1 VSNLPRVLFVF
12 PGQGSQYR
20 GMGRDLHTRFA
31 SAREV
36 YALAS
41 DVLGYDLAM
50 LSFEDPD
57 GQLALTRFTQPALMA
72 HHMAC
77 LSAYREC
84 VPTPLLPYATAGH
97 SLGEYSALVAGGALD
112 LEHGLRLVQDRGNL
126 MGSLG
131 EGEMLAL
138 PLELDQARPLA
149 DEFYCGIGGL
159 NLPAQTVVGG
169 ASEDLDAMATAI
181 ASRFPKIRPVRLKTE
196 GAFHTY
202 YMVEAAKRFR
212 PILAAAPI
220 SSPKVKVLSNYLGD
234 YHEDQP
240 ESIKSRLFFQLFH
253 PVNWLG
259 CLERAFADGV
269 DTVIEFGGG
278 IGKGESPQEKRP
290 NLESIVRRAAR
301 RGAHDVNYLPAINA
315 ATIEHLNPG

>member
-1 VSNLPRVLFVF
+1 
-12 PGQGSQYR
+12 
-20 GMGRDLHTRFA
+20 
-31 SAREV
+31 
-36 YALAS
+36 
-41 DVLGYDLAM
+41 
-50 LSFEDPD
+50 
-57 GQLALTRFTQPALMA
+57 MA

-77 LSAYREC
+77 LAGYRELAGN
-84 VPTPLLPYATAGH
+84 PLTPYATAGH
-97 SLGEYSALVAGGALD
+97 SLGEYSALVAAAALD
-112 LEHGLRLVQDRGNL
+112 FEHGLRLVQERGNL

-138 PLELDQARPLA
+138 PLDVDQARSLA
-149 DEFYCGIGGL
+149 DEFYCGIGGV

-169 ASEDLDAMATAI
+169 ARADLDAMAEAI
-181 ASRFPKIRPVRLKTE
+181 AARFPKARPVRLKTE

-220 SSPKVKVLSNYLGD
+220 TTPNVKVLSNYLGD
-234 YHEDQP
+234 YHDPGP

-253 PVNWLG
+253 PVHWLR
-259 CLERAFADGV
+259 CLNTAFADGV

-278 IGKGESPQEKRP
+278 IGTGDSPAEKRP

-301 RGAHDVNYLPAINA
+301 NAPHEITYLPAINA
-315 ATIEHLNPG
+315 ATLNQL